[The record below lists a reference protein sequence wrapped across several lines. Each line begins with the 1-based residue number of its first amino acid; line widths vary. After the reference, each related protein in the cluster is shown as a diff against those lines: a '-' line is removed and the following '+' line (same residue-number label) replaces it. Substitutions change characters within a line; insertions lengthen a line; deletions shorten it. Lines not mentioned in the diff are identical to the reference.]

1 MIKLT
6 YEEFFPFN
14 TDNTLFA
21 SKIIITIIVK
31 VFFLLFINFY
41 SVHGIDFFWRNVL

>member
-31 VFFLLFINFY
+31 VFFYCLSIFILY
-41 SVHGIDFFWRNVL
+41 MG